1 MSEKISVESLD
12 ETYQHGFGI
21 LIYRIIAEYILSD
34 LAIGQAIRQMRVL
47 IDIKKPLFAVSV
59 QLSLPQQPIR
69 MKDYARLDER
79 GDGIHIIIY
88 DETYAPELLKVLQN
102 SFGKNNVTQID
113 RWETVIPRNLTTI
126 DKLQNVIVAY
136 PREKMMEK
144 ILDAITRIIP
154 EAFRIEHL
162 LTEENDLT
170 IITSENPILP
180 EWVEMVKATLAK
192 PPKPIP
198 PKKLEEVKREPKLT
212 FEKLHKPWKKSVMP

>member
-1 MSEKISVESLD
+1 MPEKIFVESLD

-21 LIYRIIAEYILSD
+21 LIYKIIAEYILSD

-59 QLSLPQQPIR
+59 QLSLPRQPIK

-79 GDGIHIIIY
+79 GDGIHIIIH

-102 SFGKNNVTQID
+102 SFGRDNVTQID
-113 RWETVIPRNLTTI
+113 RWETVIPRNLITI
-126 DKLQNVIVAY
+126 DKLQNVIIAY

-154 EAFRIEHL
+154 EAFRIERL
-162 LTEENDLT
+162 LTEENGLT
-170 IITSENPILP
+170 IITSENLILP
-180 EWVEMVKATLAK
+180 EWIEMVKTALAQ

-212 FEKLHKPWKKSVMP
+212 FEESYKPWKKSVMP

>member
-21 LIYRIIAEYILSD
+21 LIHKIIAEYILSD
-34 LAIGQAIRQMRVL
+34 LAIGQAIRQMRVI

-59 QLSLPQQPIR
+59 QLSLPHQPIK

-126 DKLQNVIVAY
+126 DKLQKVIVAY

-144 ILDAITRIIP
+144 ILDAIIRIIP
-154 EAFRIEHL
+154 EAFRIERL
-162 LTEENDLT
+162 LIEENGLT

-180 EWVEMVKATLAK
+180 EWIEMVKATLAK

-198 PKKLEEVKREPKLT
+198 PKKLDEVKREPKLT
-212 FEKLHKPWKKSVMP
+212 FEELHKPWKKSVMP